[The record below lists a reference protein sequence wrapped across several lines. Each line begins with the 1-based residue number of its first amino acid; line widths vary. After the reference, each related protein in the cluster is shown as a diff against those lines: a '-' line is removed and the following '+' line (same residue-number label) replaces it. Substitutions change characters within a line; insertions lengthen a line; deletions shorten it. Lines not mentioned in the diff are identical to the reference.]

1 MGMYLIY
8 KEKQRGKM
16 RPLTNYEVIVLIN
29 TLHIKNIGI
38 IDEISIDL
46 NNGFNVLTGETG
58 AGKTLIIDS
67 LEILAG
73 GRFSKEMI
81 RKGEEYS
88 FVEMSVSTNSSKED
102 IILSREINMNG
113 KNLCKINGRMVT
125 VAELKNFM
133 AKLLDIHGQHDNQSL
148 LNLGVHIKLLD
159 KFAGSELK
167 TLKLDYLEKYA
178 EYKRLKE
185 EIAKNY
191 GDDKER
197 QRKLDLLKYQAN
209 EIEEASLIKGE
220 EEELEEKKKRIL
232 NSEKISK
239 NLGIAENEILNVAL
253 DSVATAMKALEKI
266 EDINDEYRE
275 SSEAVRSIY
284 YDLEDCG
291 RNISRYSEDIYF
303 DDREIEEVESR
314 LNLISSMKRKYG
326 NNTHEI
332 LKYKEEVE
340 KEVYEIENLEEYTN
354 KLKSDL
360 KSLENEM
367 KDICKKMHDIREKI
381 SNVLSEEVQKNL
393 IDLEMKNTKFKVSI
407 NYDNSKEFNENGQE
421 TAEFLIMTNIG
432 EDYKPLTKIASGGEM
447 SRIMLA
453 IKRVLADVDEI
464 ETLVFDEIDT
474 GISGVAAS
482 KVAEKMKE
490 ISKTHQIICVTH
502 LATIAAKG
510 NSNYYINKEVKEGK
524 TKTNVSLL
532 TDNRLVE
539 EIARIASGEV
549 TKVSIQYAKELISK

>member
-1 MGMYLIY
+1 M
-8 KEKQRGKM
+8 
-16 RPLTNYEVIVLIN
+16 IN

-46 NNGFNVLTGETG
+46 NKGFNVLTGETG

-88 FVEMSVSTNSSKED
+88 FVEMSVSSDDRSED
-102 IILSREINMNG
+102 IILSREINING

-125 VAELKNFM
+125 VTELKNFM
-133 AKLLDIHGQHDNQSL
+133 SKVLDIHGQHDNQSL
-148 LNLGVHIKLLD
+148 LNSNVHIKLLD

-167 TLKLDYLEKYA
+167 SIKLDYLEKFNK
-178 EYKRLKE
+178 YKRLKE

-197 QRKLDLLKYQAN
+197 QRKLDLLKYQSN
-209 EIEEASLIKGE
+209 EIEEASLKKGE
-220 EEELEEKKKRIL
+220 EEELEEKKKKIL
-232 NSEKISK
+232 NTEKLSK

-253 DSVATAMKALEKI
+253 DSVQSAMKALEKI
-266 EDINDEYRE
+266 EDINEEYAKATE
-275 SSEAVRSIY
+275 LVRSIY

-291 RNISRYSEDIYF
+291 RTVSSFAEDIYF
-303 DDREIEEVESR
+303 DDREIEKVETR

-326 NNTHEI
+326 NNIEEI

-340 KEVYEIENLEEYTN
+340 KEIYEIENLEEYTN
-354 KLKSDL
+354 KLKADL
-360 KSLENEM
+360 KNLEKQM
-367 KDICKKMHDIREKI
+367 KELCSKMHQIREKT
-381 SNVLSEEVQKNL
+381 SETLSEEVQKDL
-393 IDLEMKNTKFKVSI
+393 IDLEMKNTKFKVYI
-407 NYDNSKEFNENGQE
+407 NYNESNEFNENGQE
-421 TAEFLIMTNIG
+421 QIEFLIMTNIG
-432 EDYKPLTKIASGGEM
+432 EDFKPLTKIASGGEM

-453 IKRVLADVDEI
+453 IKRVLADVDEV

-474 GISGVAAS
+474 GISGVAS
-482 KVAEKMKE
+482 NKVAEKMKV
-490 ISKTHQIICVTH
+490 IAKTHQIICVTH

-510 NSNYYINKEVKEGK
+510 DSNYFISKEVKDEK

-532 TDNRLVE
+532 TDNKLVE

-549 TKVSIQYAKELISK
+549 TKVSMQYAKELIEK

>member
-1 MGMYLIY
+1 M
-8 KEKQRGKM
+8 
-16 RPLTNYEVIVLIN
+16 IN

-46 NNGFNVLTGETG
+46 NKGFNVLTGETG

-88 FVEMSVSTNSSKED
+88 FVEMSVSSGDRSED
-102 IILSREINMNG
+102 IILSREINING

-125 VAELKNFM
+125 VSELKNFM
-133 AKLLDIHGQHDNQSL
+133 SSIIDIHGQHDNQSL
-148 LNLGVHIKLLD
+148 LNSNVHIKLLD

-167 TLKLDYLEKYA
+167 NIKLDYLEKYNK
-178 EYKRLKE
+178 YKRLKE

-197 QRKLDLLKYQAN
+197 QRKLDLLKYQSN
-209 EIEEASLIKGE
+209 EIEEAYLKKGE
-220 EEELEEKKKRIL
+220 EEELEEKKKKIL
-232 NSEKISK
+232 NTEKLSK

-253 DSVATAMKALEKI
+253 DSVQSAMKALEKI
-266 EDINDEYRE
+266 EDINEEY
-275 SSEAVRSIY
+275 SKTAEAIRNVY
-284 YDLEDCG
+284 YELEDCG
-291 RNISRYSEDIYF
+291 RTVASYSEDIYF
-303 DDREIEEVESR
+303 DDREIEEVETR

-326 NNTHEI
+326 NNIEEI

-340 KEVYEIENLEEYTN
+340 KEIYEIENLEEYTN
-354 KLKSDL
+354 KLKEDL
-360 KSLENEM
+360 KVLENEM
-367 KDICKKMHDIREKI
+367 KELCRRMHQIREKT
-381 SNVLSEEVQKNL
+381 SKVLSEEVQEDL
-393 IDLEMKNTKFKVSI
+393 IDLEMKNTKFKVNI
-407 NYDNSKEFNENGQE
+407 NYSETNEFNDNGQE
-421 TAEFLIMTNIG
+421 QIEFLIMTNIG
-432 EDYKPLTKIASGGEM
+432 EDFKPLTKIASGGEM

-453 IKRVLADVDEI
+453 IKRVLADVDEV

-474 GISGVAAS
+474 GISGIAS
-482 KVAEKMKE
+482 NKVAEKMKQ
-490 ISKTHQIICVTH
+490 IARNHQIICVTH

-510 NSNYYINKEVKEGK
+510 DSNYFISKEVKDGK

-532 TDNRLVE
+532 TDNKLVE

-549 TKVSIQYAKELISK
+549 TKVSMQYAMELIKK

>member
-1 MGMYLIY
+1 M
-8 KEKQRGKM
+8 
-16 RPLTNYEVIVLIN
+16 IN

-46 NNGFNVLTGETG
+46 NSGFNVLTGETG

-125 VAELKNFM
+125 VAELKSFM
-133 AKLLDIHGQHDNQSL
+133 EKLLDIHGQHDNQSL
-148 LNLGVHIKLLD
+148 LNSGVHIKLLD
-159 KFAGSELK
+159 KFAGNELK
-167 TLKLDYLEKYA
+167 TLKLDYLEKYS

-275 SSEAVRSIY
+275 SSETVRSIY

-291 RNISRYSEDIYF
+291 RNISRYVSDIYF

-360 KSLENEM
+360 KSLEDEM
-367 KDICKKMHDIREKI
+367 KDICKKMHDIRERI
-381 SNVLSEEVQKNL
+381 SNVLSEEVQKDL

-407 NYDNSKEFNENGQE
+407 NYDNSNEFNDNGQD
-421 TAEFLIMTNIG
+421 AVEFLIMTNVG

-453 IKRVLADVDEI
+453 IKRVLADVDEV

-510 NSNYYINKEVKEGK
+510 DSNYYINKEVKEGK

-549 TKVSIQYAKELISK
+549 TKVSIQYAKELISKK

>member
-1 MGMYLIY
+1 M
-8 KEKQRGKM
+8 
-16 RPLTNYEVIVLIN
+16 IN

-46 NNGFNVLTGETG
+46 NSGFNVLTGETG

-125 VAELKNFM
+125 VAELKSFM
-133 AKLLDIHGQHDNQSL
+133 EKLLDIHGQHDNQSL
-148 LNLGVHIKLLD
+148 LNSGVHIKLLD
-159 KFAGSELK
+159 KFAGNELK
-167 TLKLDYLEKYA
+167 TLKLDYLEKYS

-209 EIEEASLIKGE
+209 EIEEAGLIKGE

-275 SSEAVRSIY
+275 SSETVRSIY

-291 RNISRYSEDIYF
+291 RNISRYVSDIYF

-360 KSLENEM
+360 KSLEDEM

-381 SNVLSEEVQKNL
+381 SNVLSEEVQKDL
-393 IDLEMKNTKFKVSI
+393 IDLEMKNTKFRVSI
-407 NYDNSKEFNENGQE
+407 NYDDSNEFNDNGQD
-421 TAEFLIMTNIG
+421 AVEFLIMTNVG

-453 IKRVLADVDEI
+453 IKRVLADVDEV

-482 KVAEKMKE
+482 KVADMMKK

-510 NSNYYINKEVKEGK
+510 DSNYYINKEVKEGK

-532 TDNRLVE
+532 TDNKLVE

-549 TKVSIQYAKELISK
+549 TKVSIQYAKELISKK

>member
-1 MGMYLIY
+1 M
-8 KEKQRGKM
+8 
-16 RPLTNYEVIVLIN
+16 IN

-46 NNGFNVLTGETG
+46 NSGFNVLTGETG

-125 VAELKNFM
+125 VAELKSFM
-133 AKLLDIHGQHDNQSL
+133 EKLLDIHGQHDNQSL
-148 LNLGVHIKLLD
+148 LNSGVHIKLLD
-159 KFAGSELK
+159 KFAGNELK
-167 TLKLDYLEKYA
+167 TLKLDYLEKYS

-209 EIEEASLIKGE
+209 EIEEAGLIKGE

-275 SSEAVRSIY
+275 SSETVRSIY

-291 RNISRYSEDIYF
+291 RNISRYVSDIYF

-360 KSLENEM
+360 KSLEDEM

-381 SNVLSEEVQKNL
+381 SNVLSEEVQKDL
-393 IDLEMKNTKFKVSI
+393 IDLEMKNTKFRVSI
-407 NYDNSKEFNENGQE
+407 NYDDSNEFNDNGQD
-421 TAEFLIMTNIG
+421 AVEFLIMTNVG

-453 IKRVLADVDEI
+453 IKRVLADVDEV

-510 NSNYYINKEVKEGK
+510 DSNYYINKEVKEGK

-532 TDNRLVE
+532 TDNKLVE

-549 TKVSIQYAKELISK
+549 TKVSIQYAKELISKK

>member
-1 MGMYLIY
+1 M
-8 KEKQRGKM
+8 
-16 RPLTNYEVIVLIN
+16 IN

-46 NNGFNVLTGETG
+46 NKGFNVLTGETG

-88 FVEMSVSTNSSKED
+88 FVEMSVSTNTSKED
-102 IILSREINMNG
+102 IILSREINING

-125 VAELKNFM
+125 VAELKDFM
-133 AKLLDIHGQHDNQSL
+133 SKLLDIHGQHDNQSL
-148 LNLGVHIKLLD
+148 LNSSIHIQLLD
-159 KFAGSELK
+159 KFTGSDLK
-167 TLKLDYLEKYA
+167 NIKLEYLEKYNK
-178 EYKRLKE
+178 YKRLKE

-197 QRKLDLLKYQAN
+197 QRKIDLLKYQSN
-209 EIEEASLIKGE
+209 EIKEASLKKGE
-220 EEELEEKKKRIL
+220 EEELEEKKKKIL
-232 NSEKISK
+232 NAEKLSK
-239 NLGIAENEILNVAL
+239 NLGIAENEILNVSL
-253 DSVATAMKALEKI
+253 DSIASAMKALEKI
-266 EDINDEYRE
+266 EDINEEYKE
-275 SSEAVRSIY
+275 SSEKIRSIY
-284 YDLEDCG
+284 YDLEDIG
-291 RNISRYSEDIYF
+291 RNISSYSEDIYF
-303 DDREIEEVESR
+303 NDREIEEVEAR

-326 NNTHEI
+326 NNIEEI

-340 KEVYEIENLEEYTN
+340 KEIYEIENLEEYTN

-360 KSLENEM
+360 KVLEEEM
-367 KDICKKMHDIREKI
+367 KSMCKQMHQIREKTSKI
-381 SNVLSEEVQKNL
+381 LSEEVQNDL
-393 IDLEMKNTKFKVSI
+393 TDLEMRNTKFKVNI
-407 NYDNSKEFNENGQE
+407 NYDNSNEFNENGQE
-421 TAEFLIMTNIG
+421 TVEFLIMTNVG
-432 EDYKPLTKIASGGEM
+432 EDFKPLAKIASGGEM

-453 IKRVLADVDEI
+453 IKKVLADVDEV

-474 GISGVAAS
+474 GISGIAAS

-510 NSNYYINKEVKEGK
+510 DSNYYINKEVKEGK

-532 TDNRLVE
+532 TDNKLVE